1 MNKSIIFCCA
11 SGVRS
16 GQATSIAKFRGIES
30 HNGGGWRS
38 LNSKLN
44 K

>member
-1 MNKSIIFCCA
+1 MA

-16 GQATSIAKFRGIES
+16 GQATSIAKAREIES
-30 HNGGGWRS
+30 YNGGGWRS

-44 K
+44 R